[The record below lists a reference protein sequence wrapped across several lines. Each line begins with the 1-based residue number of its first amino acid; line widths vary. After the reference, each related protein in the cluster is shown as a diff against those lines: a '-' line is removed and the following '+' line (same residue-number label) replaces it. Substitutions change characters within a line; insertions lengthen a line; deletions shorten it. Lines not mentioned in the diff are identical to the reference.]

1 MKLNETQQ
9 ETEKLMAKEGIEKQM
24 NEYRLNFV
32 FFLVENIKNHEENV
46 RQSND
51 IANTIREKVIE
62 LIDKIKQ
69 EEKKLIHNIQ
79 EFNNTE
85 RRLIKEKNIRL
96 QDLTKIQ
103 TFCSISQDKL
113 HR

>member
-9 ETEKLMAKEGIEKQM
+9 ETDRLMAKEGEKE
-24 NEYRLNFV
+24 NRFEFL
-32 FFLVENIKNHEENV
+32 FFSSVENIKNHEENV
-46 RQSND
+46 RHSND
-51 IANTIREKVIE
+51 IANIIREKVIE
-62 LIDKIKQ
+62 LIEKIKQ

-85 RRLIKEKNIRL
+85 RRLIKEKNVRL

-103 TFCSISQDKL
+103 TFCSISQEKL
-113 HR
+113 RR

>member
-1 MKLNETQQ
+1 MT
-9 ETEKLMAKEGIEKQM
+9 
-24 NEYRLNFV
+24 
-32 FFLVENIKNHEENV
+32 
-46 RQSND
+46 
-51 IANTIREKVIE
+51 E
-62 LIDKIKQ
+62 LIEKIKQ

-103 TFCSISQDKL
+103 TFCSVSQDKL